1 MSKLPLTVI
10 GRRRLPEEIAR
21 VGLTRLKEGRRR
33 RVSAQT
39 GPWASS
45 AMHLTG
51 QAAAPAAVRASLQA
65 HRLRGYSEV
74 ERTAGANGSSASAL
88 LLRPRPRSLSGRHAQ
103 RTSVWCGWPRQTAD
117 VDQRA
122 DSLAVS
128 EKDSG
133 KMVSISKLLAKVASL
148 RDRQS
153 RSMPAS
159 GRASSRQNAILR
171 LALDDV

>member
-1 MSKLPLTVI
+1 MSVC
-10 GRRRLPEEIAR
+10 
-21 VGLTRLKEGRRR
+21 
-33 RVSAQT
+33 
-39 GPWASS
+39 
-45 AMHLTG
+45 
-51 QAAAPAAVRASLQA
+51 
-65 HRLRGYSEV
+65 
-74 ERTAGANGSSASAL
+74 
-88 LLRPRPRSLSGRHAQ
+88 
-103 RTSVWCGWPRQTAD
+103 CGWPRQTAD